1 MGFSLGCIVSTVGK
15 VFKAGSSAVKTF
27 GGSGMPG
34 GGGGKLGGWGTALNL
49 IGMVG
54 GSLMD
59 KKAGGSGDWSPV
71 DTSAGISVP
80 GTGSYTMGFKKAGS
94 AQAPDVRMKTVDG
107 DTLNAEWE
115 YRLKKGLRDKNLFS

>member
-1 MGFSLGCIVSTVGK
+1 MGFFSGIGSTISN
-15 VFKAGSSAVKTF
+15 VFKGASGAVKEFGKNAIMKKVAPTGGFLSTALQLGSS
-27 GGSGMPG
+27 
-34 GGGGKLGGWGTALNL
+34 
-49 IGMVG
+49 
-54 GSLMD
+54 LMT
-59 KKAGGSGDWSPV
+59 KKAGGSGEWSPV

-94 AQAPDVRMKTVDG
+94 AEGPNMRMKTVDG

>member
-1 MGFSLGCIVSTVGK
+1 MGFFSGIASTVGK

-34 GGGGKLGGWGTALNL
+34 GGGFSTLGL
-49 IGMVG
+49 IGQIG
-54 GSLMD
+54 SSLMT
-59 KKAGGSGDWSPV
+59 KHAGGSGDWTPV
-71 DTSAGISVP
+71 DTSAGITAP
-80 GTGSYTMGFKKAGS
+80 GTGSYSMGFKKAGS
-94 AQAPDVRMKTVDG
+94 AEGPNMRMKTVDG

>member
-1 MGFSLGCIVSTVGK
+1 MGFFSGVTNAIGS
-15 VFKAGSSAVKTF
+15 VFKGASSAVKTF
-27 GGSGMPG
+27 GKNAIMKKADPT
-34 GGGGKLGGWGTALNL
+34 GGWLTTALR
-49 IGMVG
+49 VG
-54 GSLMD
+54 SSLME

-80 GTGSYTMGFKKAGS
+80 TTGSYNVGFKKAGS
-94 AQAPDVRMKTVDG
+94 AQAPDVRMKTVDA